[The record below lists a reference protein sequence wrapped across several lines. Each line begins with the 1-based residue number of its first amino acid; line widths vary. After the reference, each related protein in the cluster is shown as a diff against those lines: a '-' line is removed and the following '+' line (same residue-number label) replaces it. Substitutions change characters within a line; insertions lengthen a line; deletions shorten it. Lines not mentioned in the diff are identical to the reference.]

1 MPVNTEEKPKKVTI
15 RTVAEDAG
23 VSVAAV
29 SKVMRNAYGV
39 SDSLREKVEES
50 IAKLGYRP
58 STAARAMRGKTLTVG
73 VLLIDLTNPFLP
85 PLLRNISDE
94 LESKRYKMMI
104 AAGESSLQ
112 LETALI
118 DQMIDFQLDGL
129 ILISPR
135 MPGDKLAS
143 YAKQIPMVIIGHHE
157 PSANAFDTV
166 NSDDRRGGEIATQ
179 SLLDSG
185 HQKVWMLSLG
195 DELRDNEKSFHVD
208 DRPSGPREIGY
219 RSVMENA
226 GLADEINVV
235 PANLE
240 WDTDV
245 FDTIIDAQ
253 NRPSAVFAWSDLA
266 AVPFLDRCKARGL
279 KVPEEMAVV
288 GYDNNNLA
296 ALEMISLSSID
307 QNDES
312 LAKCAVSTLLTRIDG
327 RTTAEHLLIEPQL
340 VQRKSS

>member
-135 MPGDKLAS
+135 MPGEKLANYS
-143 YAKQIPMVIIGHHE
+143 KQIPMVVVGHHE
-157 PSANAFDTV
+157 TTATAFDTV
-166 NSDDRRGGEIATQ
+166 NSDDKQGAQNAIEALVAQ
-179 SLLDSG
+179 G
-185 HQKVWMLSLG
+185 HKDIWMLTLG
-195 DELRDNEKSFHVD
+195 DTLREVEASVELD
-208 DRPSGPREIGY
+208 DRPSAPRERGY
-219 RSVMENA
+219 RYAMEQA
-226 GLADEINVV
+226 GLAANIKVI
-235 PANLE
+235 PSNLE
-240 WDTDV
+240 SDV
-245 FDTIIDAQ
+245 AVYDAIIDAP

-279 KVPEEMAVV
+279 QVPEDIAVI

-307 QNDES
+307 QNSES
-312 LAKCAVSTLLTRIDG
+312 LAKRAVSTLLSRIDG

>member
-1 MPVNTEEKPKKVTI
+1 MSVKAEEKPKKVTI

-58 STAARAMRGKTLTVG
+58 STAARAMRGKTFTVG
-73 VLLIDLTNPFLP
+73 VLLIDLANPFLA

-94 LESKRYKMMI
+94 LETKKFKMMI

-135 MPGDKLAS
+135 MPGDVLAN

-157 PSANAFDTV
+157 SATAFDTV
-166 NSDDRRGGEIATQ
+166 NSDDKLGGQIATKALLEAGHRDIWMLTLGHEADQ
-179 SLLDSG
+179 SL
-185 HQKVWMLSLG
+185 
-195 DELRDNEKSFHVD
+195 EPD
-208 DRPSGPREIGY
+208 DRPSAPRENGY
-219 RSVMENA
+219 RAAMEQA
-226 GLADEINVV
+226 GFAERVKVI
-235 PANLE
+235 ASNLTT
-240 WDTDV
+240 DTATYDA
-245 FDTIIDAQ
+245 IIDAPD
-253 NRPSAVFAWSDLA
+253 RPTAVFAWSDLS

-279 KVPEEMAVV
+279 RVPEDIAIV
-288 GYDNNNLA
+288 GYDNNTLA
-296 ALEMISLSSID
+296 ALEMINLSSID
-307 QNDES
+307 QNTES
-312 LAKCAVSTLLTRIDG
+312 LAQAAVSTLLGRIDG
-327 RTTAEHLLIEPQL
+327 RTKAEHRLITPRL
-340 VQRKSS
+340 VRRKSS

>member
-1 MPVNTEEKPKKVTI
+1 MSVKAEEKPKKVTI

-58 STAARAMRGKTLTVG
+58 STAARAMRGKTFTVG
-73 VLLIDLTNPFLP
+73 VLLIDLTNPFLA

-94 LESKRYKMMI
+94 LETKKFKMMI

-135 MPGDKLAS
+135 MPGDVLAN

-157 PSANAFDTV
+157 SATAFDTV
-166 NSDDRRGGEIATQ
+166 NSDDKLGAEIATKA
-179 SLLDSG
+179 LVEAG
-185 HQKVWMLSLG
+185 HRDIWMLTLG
-195 DELRDNEKSFHVD
+195 QTEGEADLSSEAD
-208 DRPSGPREIGY
+208 DRPSAPRENGY
-219 RSVMENA
+219 RAAMEQA
-226 GLADEINVV
+226 GFAERIKVIASNLTADTETYD
-235 PANLE
+235 A
-240 WDTDV
+240 
-245 FDTIIDAQ
+245 IIDAPD
-253 NRPSAVFAWSDLA
+253 RPTAVFAWSDLT

-279 KVPEEMAVV
+279 RVPEDIAIV
-288 GYDNNNLA
+288 GYDNNMLA
-296 ALEMISLSSID
+296 ALEMINLSSID
-307 QNDES
+307 QNTES
-312 LAKCAVSTLLTRIDG
+312 LARAAVSTLLGRIDG
-327 RTTAEHLLIEPQL
+327 RTNAEHRLITPHL
-340 VQRKSS
+340 VRRKSS